1 LLNAVKSEGITNVV
15 TNKALLFSKRLFDL
29 TDGLRFDKTTIS
41 TSLP

>member
-1 LLNAVKSEGITNVV
+1 MLNAVKSEGITNVV
-15 TNKALLFSKRLFDL
+15 TNKALLFSMRLFDL